1 MEIRERC
8 LIKLLAGFVI
18 GAIISLVFCTLGVE
32 SDNLIHHISYLLMHM
47 IVGGLFGT
55 VALGG
60 SIVYDFEDWGIL
72 KAMITHYL
80 STLTLFLVVNSVLD
94 WFDKSTLCILVVV
107 YTVLYIIIW
116 MVKMMMYVR
125 DIREI
130 NEMLTV
136 IKRAA
141 I

>member
-1 MEIRERC
+1 
-8 LIKLLAGFVI
+8 
-18 GAIISLVFCTLGVE
+18 
-32 SDNLIHHISYLLMHM
+32 M
-47 IVGGLFGT
+47 IVDGLFGT

-72 KAMITHYL
+72 KSTITHYL
-80 STLTLFLVVNSVLD
+80 SSLTLFLVVNSVLD
-94 WFDKSTLCILVVV
+94 WFDKSILCILVVV
-107 YTVLYIIIW
+107 YTVLYMIIW
-116 MVKMMMYVR
+116 MVKIMMFVR